1 MIRVVST
8 RNWSQEEIAK
18 YGKDITASFQKLVR
32 RYPDDVTVESLFQ
45 DCLSGAKEL
54 WLILEDDEFLAMA
67 MTRLGETG
75 AGTRLLTIAD
85 LAGRGWRKWFDVLA
99 DTLEAYA
106 EENGAIPQWEGRY
119 GWGKAVAEKRGYKPV
134 AVLYRK
140 VA

>member
-1 MIRVVST
+1 
-8 RNWSQEEIAK
+8 K
-18 YGKDITASFQKLVR
+18 YGKDITASFNSLVK
-32 RYPDDVTVESLFQ
+32 RYPKDVTAESLFH

-54 WLILEDDEFLAMA
+54 WLILDDDQFMAMA
-67 MTRLGETG
+67 MTRLGETA
-75 AGTRLLTIAD
+75 AGTKLLTIAD
-85 LAGRGWRKWFDVLA
+85 LAGKGWSKWFNALA

-119 GWGKAVAEKRGYKPV
+119 GWGKAVAEKRGYRPV